1 MEFKREFLD
10 IEEIPGFS
18 LKTNIWTATAGKY
31 TFIIVKSKV
40 GYTATYRR
48 MQYEGERNNIYLTN
62 TGGTPIFK
70 TLGQAETACRRE
82 FRKLQKN

>member
-40 GYTATYRR
+40 GYTATYKK
-48 MQYEGERNNIYLTN
+48 MQYEGEQSTYLTN
-62 TGGTPIFK
+62 TGGTPIFR
-70 TLGQAETACRRE
+70 TLGQAETACRTE